1 MSWIPKKTAGTA
13 AATATAT
20 ATAVAPRVAPV
31 SGRSHAHSLEM
42 PIVMSVRR
50 LPAPVYATLMEIT
63 AAGCK
68 IRSLVLLD
76 RGNECEFDLGM
87 SGGTPITICGR
98 VHHRRNAPTGARF
111 EYELSFDMMPEA
123 QVDLLARQ
131 IRELEIRAAASR
143 TMQASIDA
151 LPTTDRN
158 RRGSYRALT
167 SFSVEYRR
175 EGAARFDE
183 GRVGDLSATGIRMN
197 CFETIA
203 IGTMLELRVTLPSS
217 VLDVY
222 PEETLAIDMSSGTP
236 RRIGRPDMRRPFDS
250 MVLRGRV
257 VTRFQPVRDREVY
270 GVAFLE
276 IDGYQREEIAR
287 FTHALQLSKMRNG

>member
-1 MSWIPKKTAGTA
+1 MSWIPKQTSG
-13 AATATAT
+13 TATAT
-20 ATAVAPRVAPV
+20 ATAPAAPPRIAPV

-63 AAGCK
+63 GSGCK

-76 RGNECEFDLGM
+76 RGNECEFDLGIA
-87 SGGTPITICGR
+87 GGTPITVCGR

-111 EYELSFDMMPEA
+111 EYELSFDKMPEA
-123 QVDLLARQ
+123 QVDLLAKQ
-131 IRELEIRAAASR
+131 IRELEVKAAASR
-143 TMQASIDA
+143 SMQASINA

-167 SFSVEYRR
+167 SFSIEYRR
-175 EGAARFDE
+175 DGAPRFDE

-197 CFETIA
+197 CVETIP

-217 VLDVY
+217 ILEVY

-236 RRIGRPDMRRPFDS
+236 RRVGRPDMRRPFDV
-250 MVLRGRV
+250 MLLRGRV

-287 FTHALQLSKMRNG
+287 FTHALQLSKIRNG